1 MAIVIG
7 HPRKNTVAVLKA
19 GLGNL
24 PKDIQLVGIGSLW
37 RNEKAVPPKPFILL
51 FSDAPAPTSSR
62 FIKRFRCCVV
72 YRVS

>member
-1 MAIVIG
+1 MLMPMCNANLKAIQYAGKHGVAIVIG

-37 RNEKAVPPKPFILL
+37 RNEKSGSAETVHF
-51 FSDAPAPTSSR
+51 T
-62 FIKRFRCCVV
+62 V
-72 YRVS
+72 